1 MNEYI
6 HNNNNNNNNKRLHG
20 IMVIKFGILNWY
32 LN

>member
-6 HNNNNNNNNKRLHG
+6 HNNNNKRLHG